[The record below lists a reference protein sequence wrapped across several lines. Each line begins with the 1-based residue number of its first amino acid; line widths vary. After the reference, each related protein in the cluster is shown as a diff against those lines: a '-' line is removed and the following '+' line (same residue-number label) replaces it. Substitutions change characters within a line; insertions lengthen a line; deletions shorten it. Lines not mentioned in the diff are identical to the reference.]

1 MFALISVLT
10 ALLFAPQDMILHRAP
25 IVYPPA
31 AKQKAIQGSVTIEVD
46 LDAEGLVTDARV
58 LSGAQ
63 ELRNAA
69 LRSVLRWHWSK
80 QMQLPAT
87 TQVTVEFKLTDKT
100 VAVEPAMNAPLKLFA
115 SDRIVRNIIVADVT
129 DGARDAL
136 LARLPVR
143 QGDLLTEQTIDRLV
157 DEVRGFDEHLRLNA
171 TSLPDNGVMLEISSR
186 TTAAAAPGR
195 IRVGGNVQ
203 QAMLIQQPKPIYPPE
218 AKAQRIQGTVRLSAI
233 INRDGTVQRLDLL
246 SGDALL
252 ADAAI
257 SAVKQWVY
265 KPTLLNGEPVEV
277 DTTITAT
284 FSLGGG

>member
-25 IVYPPA
+25 VEYPPA
-31 AKQKAIQGSVTIEVD
+31 AKQKAIQGSVTVEVD

-58 LSGAQ
+58 LSGPQ

-87 TQVTVEFKLTDKT
+87 TQVTVEFKLTDRT
-100 VAVEPAMNAPLKLFA
+100 VGAEPYAMNAPLKSFA
-115 SDRIVRNIIVADVT
+115 SNRMVRNIIVADVT

-143 QGDLLTEQTIDRLV
+143 QGDVLTEQTIDRLV
-157 DEVRGFDEHLRLNA
+157 EEVRVFDEHLRLNA
-171 TSLPDNGVMLEISSR
+171 TSLPDNGVLLEISSR
-186 TTAAAAPGR
+186 PAAAAPPSR

-203 QAMLIQQPKPIYPPE
+203 QAMLTQQPKPIYPAE
-218 AKAQRIQGTVRLSAI
+218 TKAQRIQGTVRLGAI
-233 INRDGTVQRLDLL
+233 INRDGTVQTLDLL
-246 SGDALL
+246 AGDPLL
-252 ADAAI
+252 ADAAM

-277 DTTITAT
+277 AT
-284 FSLGGG
+284 EIAVNFTLSR

>member
-25 IVYPPA
+25 IEYPPA

-58 LSGAQ
+58 LSGPQ

-69 LRSVLRWHWSK
+69 LRCVLRWHWSK

-100 VAVEPAMNAPLKLFA
+100 VAAEPSAMNAPLKLFA
-115 SDRIVRNIIVADVT
+115 SNRIVRNIIVADVT
-129 DGARDAL
+129 EGAREAL
-136 LARLPVR
+136 LARLTVR

-157 DEVRGFDEHLRLNA
+157 EEVRGFDEHLRLNA
-171 TSLPDNGVMLEISSR
+171 TSLPENGVTLEISSR
-186 TTAAAAPGR
+186 TAAAAVPGR

-203 QAMLIQQPKPIYPPE
+203 QAMLI
-218 AKAQRIQGTVRLSAI
+218 
-233 INRDGTVQRLDLL
+233 
-246 SGDALL
+246 
-252 ADAAI
+252 
-257 SAVKQWVY
+257 
-265 KPTLLNGEPVEV
+265 
-277 DTTITAT
+277 
-284 FSLGGG
+284 